1 MNLFKKVLNIILDV
15 LKSLKNAGLFKKG
28 TGVDDLTPKKKYP
41 PYK

>member
-1 MNLFKKVLNIILDV
+1 MNLLKKVLNIVLDV

-28 TGVDDLTPKKKYP
+28 TSIDDLTPKKKYP